1 MGSAKRKNPMN
12 LGHTAALALVVWCL
26 TMPSA
31 LRADGSIAV
40 PGTADVE
47 TGISWYLMQPP
58 YRPLP
63 APPGWPPGT
72 HPAEADIT
80 APFSEWT
87 KIKTFPTEKKC
98 QQGAG
103 DALAEYQSK
112 QEGKAL
118 ARLSAQLGVRVF
130 SGRGDIRSLAEE
142 KTLRCVASDDPRLKK

>member
-47 TGISWYLMQPP
+47 TGTWELLQPP
-58 YRPLP
+58 SYPLVVP
-63 APPGWPPGT
+63 VPPGGT
-72 HPAEADIT
+72 PSATDFA
-80 APFSEWT
+80 AFYSQWT
-87 KIKTFPTEKKC
+87 RIKTFPTEKEC
-98 QQGAG
+98 HAQAN

-118 ARLSAQLGVRVF
+118 ARLSAQLGVRVV
-130 SGRGDIRSLAEE
+130 SGHGDIRSLAEE